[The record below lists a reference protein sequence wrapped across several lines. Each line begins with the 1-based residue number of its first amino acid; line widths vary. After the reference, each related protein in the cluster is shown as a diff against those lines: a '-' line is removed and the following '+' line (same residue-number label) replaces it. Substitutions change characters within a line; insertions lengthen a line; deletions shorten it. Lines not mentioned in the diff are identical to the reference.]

1 MQISDRLTLV
11 QRLSLRLVCFYLID
25 ASTFAG
31 YPQLAGVRLAFPSI
45 LLKGQ
50 VGSSNFKKTNLIS
63 QFFLGQICPYID
75 VMLHNTMRQM

>member
-45 LLKGQ
+45 LLQGE
-50 VGSSNFKKTNLIS
+50 VGPSIFKKTNLIP
-63 QFFLGQICPYID
+63 QFLFLGQICPYTD
-75 VMLHNTMRQM
+75 VMLHNTMR